1 MTVERI
7 ILIIIACGAFL
18 WLFFRIAYSAI
29 RGKVGDCILEWVDGD
44 FKGEEPRKINDR
56 QAVIEFSIPVRS
68 AGKQQCLVIDMI
80 GRIHPEGDKYCRIDN
95 RVYVYPGENRRP
107 DGYWEATLIK
117 PGKTMLLKGE
127 VTLTSG
133 DNPISESLKDLK
145 YLEVDLFYKYYCR
158 NPLEYERKV
167 LRIPLQAVGQEVKPE
182 TEYQAVDKG
191 GSALPIHTPLLLPGD
206 NVYDVFEKYAKK
218 YAKEGDILAVCESA
232 LAIMEGRAYYV
243 EDIKLGFLAR
253 HLNKL
258 FKMDSSLS
266 SPYSLEMG
274 IREVGA
280 ARIIFSIIA
289 GAAGRLIGRAGDF
302 YLFAGRAVATID
314 DCTGTL
320 PPFDKYVVMGPKSP
334 QKSADEFKK
343 KTGYDM
349 AVVDVNDLGKV
360 DVLGL
365 SDPARKDLVVEALKT
380 NPQGNDNQQL
390 PMALI
395 RKAKSE

>member
-1 MTVERI
+1 MTIERI
-7 ILIIIACGAFL
+7 ILIIIASGAAL
-18 WLFFRIAYSAI
+18 WLIAGLFFKTIS
-29 RGKVGDCILEWVDGD
+29 KMVGDCSVVWVDED
-44 FKGEEPRKINDR
+44 FKVEEPRFINER
-56 QAVIEFSIPVRS
+56 QVVVEFSIPINS
-68 AGKQQCLVIDMI
+68 AGKQQCLIIDVF
-80 GRIHPEGDKYCRIDN
+80 GRIHPEGDKYCKIDN
-95 RVYVYPGENRRP
+95 NVYVYPGDNRRR

-117 PGKTMLLKGE
+117 PGKTLLLKGE
-127 VTLTSG
+127 MTLTS
-133 DNPISESLKDLK
+133 DEKPISESLKDLR
-145 YLEVDLFYKYYCR
+145 YLEVDLLYKYYCR
-158 NPLEYERKV
+158 NPLEYKRKV
-167 LRIPLQAVGQEVKPE
+167 LRINLPGVSAEKDNSGGEFE
-182 TEYQAVDKG
+182 TVDG
-191 GSALPIHTPLLLPGD
+191 GGKTLPIRTPLLCPGD
-206 NVYDVFEKYAKK
+206 NIHDVFEKYAKK
-218 YAKEGDILAVCESA
+218 HAKEGDILAVCESA

-243 EDIKLGFLAR
+243 EDIKLGFLSR
-253 HLNKL
+253 HINKL

-280 ARIIFSIIA
+280 AKIIFSIIA

-334 QKSADEFKK
+334 QKSAEEFKK
-343 KTGYDM
+343 KTGFDM

-365 SDPARKDLVVEALKT
+365 SDPSQKDRVMEALKT

-390 PMALI
+390 PIALI
-395 RKAKSE
+395 R